1 MFNFHSV
8 TTSSECPWYCC
19 RIYDRVGV
27 DLGLVGCIHSLR
39 AGSRDEMY
47 TYNLEF
53 ANINSDILN
62 GADISKY
69 CLLTYMQQFFSL
81 ESWLQHQLN
90 GAMRINSF

>member
-1 MFNFHSV
+1 M
-8 TTSSECPWYCC
+8 YCC
-19 RIYDRVGV
+19 RIFDRVGV
-27 DLGLVGCIHSLR
+27 DLGLVGCVHSLR

-69 CLLTYMQQFFSL
+69 CTPTCVNVYMFMPPSILMF
-81 ESWLQHQLN
+81 
-90 GAMRINSF
+90 